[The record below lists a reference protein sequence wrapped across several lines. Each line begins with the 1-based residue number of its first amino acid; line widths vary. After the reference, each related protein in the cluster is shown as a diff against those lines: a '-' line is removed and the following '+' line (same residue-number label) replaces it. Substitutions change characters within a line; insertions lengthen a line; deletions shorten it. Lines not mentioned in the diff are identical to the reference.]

1 LASKQYNSDGTL
13 FDPKDETD
21 SLWGDV
27 IHVNGQPW
35 PYMKVEPRK
44 YRFRIL
50 DTSISRAFK
59 LTLEDNNSKK
69 LPFHVIGADTGL
81 MTKPVQSDNLEI
93 SMAERW
99 EIVVDFSAY
108 AGKNVTMKNARDV
121 QADEDYNST
130 DKVMRFV
137 VGTQVTSTEGNGALP
152 SSLRTVPFPPRKTGI
167 DKSFKFERKN
177 GQWTVNGVTFA
188 DVNNRILAKPQRGA
202 VEVWE
207 LENSSGGWSHPVHIH
222 LVDFQ
227 ILTRTSGKR
236 GVLPYEKEA
245 LKDVVL
251 LGENEKVTV
260 IARYAP
266 YDGVY
271 MFHCHNLIHEDH
283 DMMAAFNVTSLVDWG
298 YPETTKFIDPMEQK
312 YRSKDINDHDEEK
325 EHILEMCAEFE
336 ALEAY
341 VDPQKME
348 DSLAEYW
355 ANGGPKAP
363 TTLAISTRAT
373 SSSVARSF
381 TQQVTTSSGS
391 AVRVASSV
399 VVTSASRSAS
409 TSKSSSTRTTSS
421 SIRSR

>member
-1 LASKQYNSDGTL
+1 
-13 FDPKDETD
+13 
-21 SLWGDV
+21 
-27 IHVNGQPW
+27 
-35 PYMKVEPRK
+35 
-44 YRFRIL
+44 
-50 DTSISRAFK
+50 
-59 LTLEDNNSKK
+59 
-69 LPFHVIGADTGL
+69 
-81 MTKPVQSDNLEI
+81 
-93 SMAERW
+93 
-99 EIVVDFSAY
+99 
-108 AGKNVTMKNARDV
+108 
-121 QADEDYNST
+121 
-130 DKVMRFV
+130 
-137 VGTQVTSTEGNGALP
+137 
-152 SSLRTVPFPPRKTGI
+152 
-167 DKSFKFERKN
+167 
-177 GQWTVNGVTFA
+177 
-188 DVNNRILAKPQRGA
+188 
-202 VEVWE
+202 
-207 LENSSGGWSHPVHIH
+207 
-222 LVDFQ
+222 
-227 ILTRTSGKR
+227 
-236 GVLPYEKEA
+236 
-245 LKDVVL
+245 
-251 LGENEKVTV
+251 
-260 IARYAP
+260 
-266 YDGVY
+266 VY